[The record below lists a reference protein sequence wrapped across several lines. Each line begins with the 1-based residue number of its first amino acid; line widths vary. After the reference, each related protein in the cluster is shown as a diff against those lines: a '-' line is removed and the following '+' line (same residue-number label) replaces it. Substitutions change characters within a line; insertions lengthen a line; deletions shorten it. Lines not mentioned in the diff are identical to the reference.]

1 MSLLPTKILLV
12 DDHPLVLEGIRAIIE
27 TYQHIDVV
35 GVASSVKEALVIAN
49 ITEPEIVMMDI
60 NMEDINGIDAIE
72 LFKERFPNIRI
83 LMLSMHDSKE
93 YISTS
98 VMYGA
103 SGYILKDVSTNEII
117 SAIDIVA
124 AGGTY
129 FSSGVSE
136 VLLNHETDKQSP
148 SPLSTREQSI
158 LVLVAGG
165 KSSKDVGELLNISVR
180 TVETHRKNI
189 KKKLNIKTTAGLTR
203 YAIENGLIGSA

>member
-12 DDHPLVLEGIRAIIE
+12 DDHPLVLEGIRAVIE

-35 GVASSVKEALVIAN
+35 GVASSVKEALIVAN

-72 LFKERFPNIRI
+72 LFKERYPKIRI

-117 SAIDIVA
+117 AAIDAIA

-136 VLLNHETDKQSP
+136 VLLSHEANSQSP

-165 KSSKDVGELLNISVR
+165 KSSKDVGEFLNISVR